1 MENQT
6 EQGLINSRIN
16 GLEKRIGNVDRK
28 VDDLEDKVD
37 IIKDKNDERHLEMIT
52 TVTRLQSTSE
62 NTEKN
67 TERMAN
73 SIEGLVDE
81 LKQSNSRTDDRFN
94 EVNAEVRE
102 VKDKLDNGQFDK
114 TIKLEEKKLS
124 NKVLVGLIGGGVII
138 LELIIKVIAPSLGL
152 G

>member
-1 MENQT
+1 MENKA
-6 EQGLINSRIN
+6 EQGLINDRIN
-16 GLEKRIGNVDRK
+16 GLEQRISTVDRK

-37 IIKDKNDERHLEMIT
+37 DIKDKNDERHLEMIT

-102 VKDKLDNGQFDK
+102 VKDKLEGKQFDK
-114 TIKLEEKKLS
+114 TLKLEEKKLS
-124 NKVLVGLIGGGVII
+124 NKVIVGLIGGGVII
-138 LELIIKVIAPSLGL
+138 LELIIKVVAPSLGL

>member
-1 MENQT
+1 MENKT
-6 EQGLINSRIN
+6 EQGLINDRIN
-16 GLEKRIGNVDRK
+16 GLEKRIGTVDRK

-37 IIKDKNDERHLEMIT
+37 DIKDKNDDRHLEMIT

-102 VKDKLDNGQFDK
+102 VKDKLEGKQFDK
-114 TIKLEEKKLS
+114 TLKLEEKKLS
-124 NKVLVGLIGGGVII
+124 NKVIVGLIGGGVII
-138 LELIIKVIAPSLGL
+138 LELIIKVVAPSLGL

>member
-1 MENQT
+1 MENNQ
-6 EQGLINSRIN
+6 EQGLINDRIT

-37 IIKDKNDERHLEMIT
+37 NIDDKHDERHVEMIT

-94 EVNAEVRE
+94 QLNKEVNE
-102 VKDKLDNGQFDK
+102 VKTTLDSKQFDK

-124 NKVLVGLIGGGVII
+124 NKVIVALIGGGFIVIEI
-138 LELIIKVIAPSLGL
+138 LIKIVAPALGL

>member
-1 MENQT
+1 MENQK
-6 EQGLINSRIN
+6 EQGLINDRIN
-16 GLEKRIGNVDRK
+16 GLELRIGNVDRK

-37 IIKDKNDERHLEMIT
+37 DIKDKNDERHVEMIT

-94 EVNAEVRE
+94 QLNQEVTE
-102 VKDKLDNGQFDK
+102 VKNKVNGTEFDK
-114 TIKLEEKKLS
+114 TLKLEEKKLS
-124 NKVLVGLIGGGVII
+124 NKVIVGLIGGGFLII
-138 LELIIKVIAPSLGL
+138 ELIIKVIAPTLGL

>member
-1 MENQT
+1 MENKT
-6 EQGLINSRIN
+6 EQGLINDRIN
-16 GLEKRIGNVDRK
+16 GLERRIGTVDRK

-37 IIKDKNDERHLEMIT
+37 DIKDKNDERHLEMIT

-94 EVNAEVRE
+94 EVNTEVRE
-102 VKDKLDNGQFDK
+102 VKDKLEGKQFDK
-114 TIKLEEKKLS
+114 TLKLEEKKLS
-124 NKVLVGLIGGGVII
+124 NKVIVGLIGGGVII

>member
-1 MENQT
+1 MENKT
-6 EQGLINSRIN
+6 EQGLINDRIN
-16 GLEKRIGNVDRK
+16 GLEQRIGTVDRK

-37 IIKDKNDERHLEMIT
+37 DIRDKNDDRHLEMIT

-81 LKQSNSRTDDRFN
+81 LKQSNSRTDDRFTQINKEVN
-94 EVNAEVRE
+94 EV
-102 VKDKLDNGQFDK
+102 K
-114 TIKLEEKKLS
+114 TKVDGKEFEQTLNLEEKKLS
-124 NKVLVGLIGGGVII
+124 NKVIIAIISGVFLVIQILINV
-138 LELIIKVIAPSLGL
+138 VTPALGL

>member
-1 MENQT
+1 MENKA
-6 EQGLINSRIN
+6 EQGLINDRIN
-16 GLEKRIGNVDRK
+16 GLEKRIGTVDRK

-37 IIKDKNDERHLEMIT
+37 LIKDKNDERHLEMIT

-114 TIKLEEKKLS
+114 TLKLEEKKLS
-124 NKVLVGLIGGGVII
+124 NKVIVGLIGGGFLV
-138 LELIIKVIAPSLGL
+138 LELLIKVIAPALGL

>member
-16 GLEKRIGNVDRK
+16 GLEKRIGTVDRK

-37 IIKDKNDERHLEMIT
+37 LIKDKNDERHVEMIT
-52 TVTRLQSTSE
+52 TVTRLQSSSE

-73 SIEGLVDE
+73 SVEGLVDE

-102 VKDKLDNGQFDK
+102 VKDKLEGKQFDK
-114 TIKLEEKKLS
+114 TIQLEEKKLS
-124 NKVLVGLIGGGVII
+124 NKVIVGLIGGGVII

>member
-16 GLEKRIGNVDRK
+16 GLEKRIGTVDRK

-37 IIKDKNDERHLEMIT
+37 LIKDKNDERHVEMIT
-52 TVTRLQSTSE
+52 TVTRLQSSSE

-73 SIEGLVDE
+73 SVEGLVDE
-81 LKQSNSRTDDRFN
+81 LKKSNSRTDDRFN

-102 VKDKLDNGQFDK
+102 VKDKLKGKQFDK
-114 TIKLEEKKLS
+114 TIQLEEKKLS
-124 NKVLVGLIGGGVII
+124 NKVIVGLIGGGVII
-138 LELIIKVIAPSLGL
+138 LELLIKVIAPVLGL

>member
-6 EQGLINSRIN
+6 EQGLINDRIN
-16 GLEKRIGNVDRK
+16 GLEKRIGTVDGK

-37 IIKDKNDERHLEMIT
+37 DIKDKNDERHVEMVRLT
-52 TVTRLQSTSE
+52 TELKGSSKATEQ
-62 NTEKN
+62 NTN
-67 TERMAN
+67 RMAN
-73 SIEGLVDE
+73 SIEGLVNE

-102 VKDKLDNGQFDK
+102 VKDKLEGKQFDK
-114 TIKLEEKKLS
+114 TIQLEEKKLS
-124 NKVLVGLIGGGVII
+124 NKVIVGLIGGGFII

>member
-16 GLEKRIGNVDRK
+16 GLEKRIGTVDRK

-37 IIKDKNDERHLEMIT
+37 LIKDKNDERHVEMVRLT
-52 TVTRLQSTSE
+52 TELKGSSKATQD
-62 NTEKN
+62 NTN
-67 TERMAN
+67 RMAN

-81 LKQSNSRTDDRFN
+81 LKQSNSRTDARFN
-94 EVNAEVRE
+94 EVNAEVKE
-102 VKDKLDNGQFDK
+102 VKDKLDNKQFDK
-114 TIKLEEKKLS
+114 TLKLEEKKLS
-124 NKVLVGLIGGGVII
+124 NKVIVGLIGGGFII
-138 LELIIKVIAPSLGL
+138 IELIIKVIAPSLGL

>member
-1 MENQT
+1 MEKQQ
-6 EQGLINSRIN
+6 EQGLINDRIN
-16 GLEKRIGNVDRK
+16 GLEKRIGTVDRK

-37 IIKDKNDERHLEMIT
+37 DIKDKNDERHVEMVRLT
-52 TVTRLQSTSE
+52 TELKGSSKATEQ
-62 NTEKN
+62 NTN
-67 TERMAN
+67 RMAN

-102 VKDKLDNGQFDK
+102 VKDKLDNKQFDK
-114 TIKLEEKKLS
+114 TLKLEEKKLS
-124 NKVLVGLIGGGVII
+124 NKVIVGLIGGGFII
-138 LELIIKVIAPSLGL
+138 LELIIKVVAPALGL

>member
-1 MENQT
+1 MENQK
-6 EQGLINSRIN
+6 EQGLINDRIT
-16 GLEKRIGNVDRK
+16 GLEKRIGTVDRK

-37 IIKDKNDERHLEMIT
+37 HIDDKHDERHLEMIT

-94 EVNAEVRE
+94 QINKEVRE
-102 VKDKLDNGQFDK
+102 VKDQLDDRQFDT

-124 NKVLVGLIGGGVII
+124 NKVIVGLIGGGFLII
-138 LELIIKVIAPSLGL
+138 ELIIKVIAPTLGL

>member
-1 MENQT
+1 MENKT
-6 EQGLINSRIN
+6 EQGLINDRIN
-16 GLEKRIGNVDRK
+16 GLEKRIGTVDRK

-37 IIKDKNDERHLEMIT
+37 DIKDKNDERHVEMVRLT
-52 TVTRLQSTSE
+52 TELKGSSKATEQ
-62 NTEKN
+62 NTN
-67 TERMAN
+67 RMAN

-94 EVNAEVRE
+94 EVNAEVKE
-102 VKDKLDNGQFDK
+102 VKDKLDNKQFDK
-114 TIKLEEKKLS
+114 TLKLEEKKLS
-124 NKVLVGLIGGGVII
+124 NKVIVGLIGGGFII

>member
-1 MENQT
+1 MENQA
-6 EQGLINSRIN
+6 EQGLINDRIN
-16 GLEKRIGNVDRK
+16 GLEKRIGTVDRK

-37 IIKDKNDERHLEMIT
+37 IIKDKNDERHVEMIT

-81 LKQSNSRTDDRFN
+81 LKQSNSRTDERFTQLN
-94 EVNAEVRE
+94 QEVTE
-102 VKDKLDNGQFDK
+102 VKNKVDGKEFDK
-114 TIKLEEKKLS
+114 TLKLEEKKLS
-124 NKVLVGLIGGGVII
+124 NKVIVGLIGGGFLII
-138 LELIIKVIAPSLGL
+138 ELIIKVIAPSLGL

>member
-6 EQGLINSRIN
+6 EQGLINDRIN
-16 GLEKRIGNVDRK
+16 GLEKRIGTVDGK

-37 IIKDKNDERHLEMIT
+37 DIKDKNDERHVEMVRLT
-52 TVTRLQSTSE
+52 TELKGSSKATQD
-62 NTEKN
+62 NTN
-67 TERMAN
+67 RMAN

-81 LKQSNSRTDDRFN
+81 LKQSNSRTDARFN
-94 EVNAEVRE
+94 EVNAEVKE
-102 VKDKLDNGQFDK
+102 VKDKLDNKQFDK
-114 TIKLEEKKLS
+114 TLKLEEKKLS
-124 NKVLVGLIGGGVII
+124 NKVIVGLIGGGFII

>member
-1 MENQT
+1 MENQA
-6 EQGLINSRIN
+6 EQGLINDRIN
-16 GLEKRIGNVDRK
+16 GLEKRIGTVDRK

-37 IIKDKNDERHLEMIT
+37 IIKDKNDERHVEMIT

-81 LKQSNSRTDDRFN
+81 LKQSNSRTDERFTQLN
-94 EVNAEVRE
+94 QEVTE
-102 VKDKLDNGQFDK
+102 VKNKVDGKEFDK
-114 TIKLEEKKLS
+114 TLKLEEKKLS
-124 NKVLVGLIGGGVII
+124 NKVIVGLIGGGFIVI
-138 LELIIKVIAPSLGL
+138 ELIIKVVAPSLGL

>member
-16 GLEKRIGNVDRK
+16 GLEKRIGTVDRK

-37 IIKDKNDERHLEMIT
+37 LIKDKNDERHVEMVRLT
-52 TVTRLQSTSE
+52 TELKGSSKATQD
-62 NTEKN
+62 NTN
-67 TERMAN
+67 RMAN

-94 EVNAEVRE
+94 QLNQEVTE
-102 VKDKLDNGQFDK
+102 VKNKVDGKEFDK
-114 TIKLEEKKLS
+114 TLKLEEKKLS
-124 NKVLVGLIGGGVII
+124 NKVIVGLIGGGFII
-138 LELIIKVIAPSLGL
+138 IELIIKVIAPSLGL

>member
-1 MENQT
+1 MEKQQ
-6 EQGLINSRIN
+6 EQGLINDRIN
-16 GLEKRIGNVDRK
+16 GLEQRIGTVDGK

-37 IIKDKNDERHLEMIT
+37 DIRDKNDDRHLEIVT

-81 LKQSNSRTDDRFN
+81 LKQSNSRTDDRFK
-94 EVNAEVRE
+94 EVNSEVKE
-102 VKDKLDNGQFDK
+102 VKDKLDGKEFEQTLN
-114 TIKLEEKKLS
+114 LEEKKLS
-124 NKVLVGLIGGGVII
+124 NKVIVAIIGGVFLVIEI
-138 LELIIKVIAPSLGL
+138 LINLVAPVLGL

>member
-1 MENQT
+1 MENQA
-6 EQGLINSRIN
+6 EQGLINDRIN
-16 GLEKRIGNVDRK
+16 GLEKRIGTVDRK

-37 IIKDKNDERHLEMIT
+37 DIKDKNDERHVEMVRLT
-52 TVTRLQSTSE
+52 TELKGSSKATEQ
-62 NTEKN
+62 NTN
-67 TERMAN
+67 RMAN
-73 SIEGLVDE
+73 SIEGLVNE

-102 VKDKLDNGQFDK
+102 VKDKLDNKQFDK
-114 TIKLEEKKLS
+114 TLKLEEKKLS
-124 NKVLVGLIGGGVII
+124 NKVIVGLIGGGFII

>member
-1 MENQT
+1 MENKA
-6 EQGLINSRIN
+6 EQGLINDRIN

-37 IIKDKNDERHLEMIT
+37 DIKDKNDERHLEMIT

-73 SIEGLVDE
+73 SIRSEEHTSELQSRFDLVCR
-81 LKQSNSRTDDRFN
+81 L
-94 EVNAEVRE
+94 
-102 VKDKLDNGQFDK
+102 L
-114 TIKLEEKKLS
+114 LEKK
-124 NKVLVGLIGGGVII
+124 
-138 LELIIKVIAPSLGL
+138 
-152 G
+152 

>member
-1 MENQT
+1 MEKQQ
-6 EQGLINSRIN
+6 EQGLINDRIN
-16 GLEKRIGNVDRK
+16 GLEKRIGTVDRK

-37 IIKDKNDERHLEMIT
+37 DIKDKNDERHVEMVRLT
-52 TVTRLQSTSE
+52 TELKGSSKATEQ
-62 NTEKN
+62 NTN
-67 TERMAN
+67 RMAN

-102 VKDKLDNGQFDK
+102 VKDKLEGKQFDK
-114 TIKLEEKKLS
+114 TLKLEEKKLS
-124 NKVLVGLIGGGVII
+124 NKVIVGLIGGGVII
-138 LELIIKVIAPSLGL
+138 LELIIKVVAPSLGL

>member
-16 GLEKRIGNVDRK
+16 GLEKRIGTVDRK

-37 IIKDKNDERHLEMIT
+37 LIKDKNDERHVEMVKLT
-52 TVTRLQSTSE
+52 TELKGSSKATQD
-62 NTEKN
+62 NTN
-67 TERMAN
+67 RMAN

-102 VKDKLDNGQFDK
+102 VKDKLEGKQFDK
-114 TIKLEEKKLS
+114 TIQLEEKKLS
-124 NKVLVGLIGGGVII
+124 NKVIVGLIGGGVII

>member
-1 MENQT
+1 MENKA
-6 EQGLINSRIN
+6 EQGLINDRIN
-16 GLEKRIGNVDRK
+16 GLERRIGTVDRK

-37 IIKDKNDERHLEMIT
+37 DIKDKNDERHLEMVRLT
-52 TVTRLQSTSE
+52 TELKGSSKATEQ
-62 NTEKN
+62 NTN
-67 TERMAN
+67 RMAN

-102 VKDKLDNGQFDK
+102 VKDKLEDKQFDK
-114 TIKLEEKKLS
+114 TLKLEEKKLS
-124 NKVLVGLIGGGVII
+124 NKVIVGLIGGGFII
-138 LELIIKVIAPSLGL
+138 IELIIKVVAPSLGL

>member
-1 MENQT
+1 MENQA
-6 EQGLINSRIN
+6 EQGLINDRIN
-16 GLEKRIGNVDRK
+16 VLEKRIGTVDRK

-37 IIKDKNDERHLEMIT
+37 IIKDKNDERHVEMIT

-81 LKQSNSRTDDRFN
+81 LKQSNSRTDERFTQLN
-94 EVNAEVRE
+94 QEVTE
-102 VKDKLDNGQFDK
+102 VKNKVDGKEFDK
-114 TIKLEEKKLS
+114 TLKLEEKKLS
-124 NKVLVGLIGGGVII
+124 NKVIVGLIGGGFLII
-138 LELIIKVIAPSLGL
+138 ELLIKVIAPSLGL

>member
-1 MENQT
+1 MENQK
-6 EQGLINSRIN
+6 EQGLINDRIT
-16 GLEKRIGNVDRK
+16 GLEKRIGTVDRK

-37 IIKDKNDERHLEMIT
+37 HIDDKHDERHLEMIT

-94 EVNAEVRE
+94 QINKEVRE
-102 VKDKLDNGQFDK
+102 VKDQLDDRQFDT
-114 TIKLEEKKLS
+114 TIKLEDKKLS
-124 NKVLVGLIGGGVII
+124 NKVIVGLIGGGFLII
-138 LELIIKVIAPSLGL
+138 ELIIKVIAPTLGL

>member
-1 MENQT
+1 MENKT
-6 EQGLINSRIN
+6 EQGLINDRIN
-16 GLEKRIGNVDRK
+16 GLEKRIGTVDRK

-37 IIKDKNDERHLEMIT
+37 DIKDKNDDRHLEMIT

-94 EVNAEVRE
+94 EVNAEVKE
-102 VKDKLDNGQFDK
+102 VKDKLDNKQFDK
-114 TIKLEEKKLS
+114 TLKLEEKKLS
-124 NKVLVGLIGGGVII
+124 NKVIVGLIGGGFII

>member
-1 MENQT
+1 MENKA
-6 EQGLINSRIN
+6 EQGLINDRIN
-16 GLEKRIGNVDRK
+16 GLEQRIGTVDGK

-37 IIKDKNDERHLEMIT
+37 DIRDKNDDRHLNIVT

-94 EVNAEVRE
+94 EVNSEVKE
-102 VKDKLDNGQFDK
+102 VKDKLDGKEFEQTLN
-114 TIKLEEKKLS
+114 LEEKRLS
-124 NKVLVGLIGGGVII
+124 NKVIIAIIGGVF
-138 LELIIKVIAPSLGL
+138 LIIEILINLVAPALGL